1 MALLDFLFGSR
12 DKLQKVPTMTP
23 QQNQVLSQLLSQLGL
38 GGQGT
43 TGANF
48 QGANQYLS
56 ELLSGDENA
65 YRQFEAPYMRQF
77 NEQFIPSISER
88 FAGAGGQGNP
98 NSGALSSSA
107 FGQSLGA
114 ANAGLQ
120 ENLASLRAG
129 LRGGAASQA
138 QNQYNQQLGLG
149 LGAQPFGYQTRQGSS
164 GLIPSLLGHLG
175 AGLNPGAISGI
186 GGSMQNLY
194 RSLFG

>member
-43 TGANF
+43 TGGNF

-77 NEQFIPSISER
+77 NEQTIPGLAER
-88 FAGAGGQGNP
+88 FAGAGAQG
-98 NSGALSSSA
+98 GALSSSG
-107 FGQSLGA
+107 FGQALGA
-114 ANAGLQ
+114 AGAGLQ

-129 LRGGAASQA
+129 LRGGAATQA
-138 QNQYNQQLGLG
+138 QGQYNQQLGLG

-164 GLIPSLLGHLG
+164 GLIPNLLGHLG
-175 AGLNPGAISGI
+175 AGLNPGAVSGI